1 MANRFLGPIEEYV
14 PCIHPSL
21 PFSEASRSGLSD
33 TQPSL
38 TPTDVASPA
47 ESDEEEVFTYP
58 ADDDEFVYPNN
69 SVDATTHQDSLIVS
83 DGLPEHPFEAEE
95 PQDSVVES
103 DTLVETSSSLSSPP
117 QAQAPSRPSPAQL
130 EALSAA
136 ASQGDLV
143 LLKMLFATALQSGD
157 LEAFALANDA
167 SSRTGFTALH
177 VAASRGYFDIV
188 KWREYWIAF
197 QPCTTF
203 LIKSCQLLK
212 TAVRFRTWKT
222 AKGRLVSL
230 CLLGVSFSDLVQTAL
245 HKAALNGHMS
255 IIQYLLAN
263 EADVH
268 ARDADGWTA
277 LHNAC
282 SKVTN
287 LSNDSQRTP
296 HPFSRDILTLY
307 DGSVK
312 AVAPRL

>member
-1 MANRFLGPIEEYV
+1 MHTPVSSFLT
-14 PCIHPSL
+14 
-21 PFSEASRSGLSD
+21 EASRSGLSD

-47 ESDEEEVFTYP
+47 ESDEEEDFMYP
-58 ADDDEFVYPNN
+58 ANDDDEFVYPNN
-69 SVDATTHQDSLIVS
+69 SVDTTTHQVSLIVS
-83 DGLPEHPFEAEE
+83 DGLPERPFEAEE
-95 PQDSVVES
+95 PQGSVVES
-103 DTLVETSSSLSSPP
+103 DTLLETSSSLASPP
-117 QAQAPSRPSPAQL
+117 QARTPSHPSPAQL

-143 LLKMLFATALQSGD
+143 LLKMLFVTALQSGD

-177 VAASRGYFDIV
+177 AAASRGYFDIV

-212 TAVRFRTWKT
+212 TAVRFRTGKT

-230 CLLGVSFSDLVQTAL
+230 CSLSVFFSDLVQTAL

-263 EADVH
+263 GADVH
-268 ARDADGWTA
+268 ACDADGWTA

-287 LSNDSQRTP
+287 LSHDSQGTP
-296 HPFSRDILTLY
+296 HTFIGVY
-307 DGSVK
+307 
-312 AVAPRL
+312 